1 MADPRIFYVVTYGS
15 NNKPSGFA
23 AAQFATDPTGAN
35 IVNPNWTFFN
45 SQVSF
50 GVKPDDVFVNENNL
64 TTANFQSAAFQIYD
78 ATGQPLAQQ
87 NPAGYYLAPLD
98 YSVFDTMSTVKGL
111 AQVMSPGSVLYA
123 YNAPNYGPGDL
134 QHNYVSGDYGYDFV
148 KAFTDLGGFN
158 YGVSAATLGL
168 SLDSAL
174 WHAGWVNEWFSS
186 NFKDDPLGLGLGRID
201 HTGIYGNPQRGE
213 TAIRDGY
220 ARAYNEF
227 MPQWDQLEYTFS
239 QTPVALSNGYNLY
252 SPFNLASVNQSAAN
266 VNLLDPGMLGVFLP
280 TTFSRATG
288 SLITPDLDFSERWN
302 VPTDPLAANGVMSG
316 FSFLNGMLLNTQ
328 SGQIAFGSPNG
339 LSNTSADWPT
349 YYGNN
354 NVGSL
359 DFSGLN
365 QTATTSWHGPYIP
378 PSNDYSFNPGFSY
391 DDFNYLGNP
400 IVLDLTGAGINIT
413 ELGSSGQYVDMT
425 GSGYQNRTAWAGAGN
440 GVLVFDVN
448 GNGSVDSPKEIQ
460 FTEWDPTATSDMQAL
475 RDVFDTNHN
484 GQLDA
489 GDTNFAAF
497 KVMVTNADG
506 TTTLRT
512 LAELGIVSI
521 NLTTDNNRT
530 VLADGSVIAG
540 QTTFTRADGSTGT
553 VADVSLAYEASG
565 YATQQT
571 VTHNADGSTT
581 IDVRAINPDG
591 SLAGETVS
599 TTSADGLSRVVKFDH
614 SGNGIFD
621 QTQASVS
628 VVNADGSRTKTISN
642 FDVSGALR
650 DRTVTT
656 TSLNGQTVAI
666 ARDIDGN
673 GQTDQTELRVTNANG
688 SKTITVTDLHAD
700 GSVKARTVSTTSQDG
715 LTKLLQV
722 DSTGAGVFDQTQSS
736 VTVVAADGTRTETIQ
751 DLTQNGSLRDKSISV
766 TSADGRTKTTQSD
779 LDGNGSIDRVTA
791 SSIVVAADGSSVT
804 TQTDRNGDGSVLIG
818 KTVTAL
824 SANGL
829 SRTVSRDLD
838 GNGTFDLV
846 TSDVT
851 VSNANGSKTQTV
863 TDRNAD
869 GSLRDQVISV
879 RGADGRSRTIQVD
892 SNGDGI
898 VDRTET
904 IVVAADGSSVDT
916 VSDFNANGSLR
927 GRTVTSVSANGLATT
942 IQQDL
947 TGSGTFDRTHSD
959 IIVVNTN
966 GSRTETVTDT
976 SANGALL
983 GRSVTVTSA
992 DGLSVTTQLDSDG
1005 NGTFETTRT
1014 DVIVVN
1020 ADGSRTETAT
1030 DRNADGSLRDRTVVS
1045 TSADRLTVSS
1055 TVDVNGDGHIDQTR
1069 AQSVSAAGVT
1079 VTDVADLNA
1088 NGSLRDRTVSTV
1100 SANGLSVTTQTDV
1113 NGDGVFDGSRTDITV
1128 LNADG
1133 SRTDTISDLSGIG
1146 GLLNRVVTSV
1156 SANGLS
1162 VTTQAD
1168 VDGDGDFD
1176 RTRTDITVLNADGG
1190 RIDTIMDLALNG
1202 ATIDRTV
1209 TTTSANG
1216 LSVTAQRD
1224 INGDGSFD
1232 AVHSDIT
1239 VLNAD
1244 GSRTETVTDRAG
1256 NGALLGR
1263 TVTTANSSGTSVSTS
1278 RDING
1283 DGITDQTRT
1292 VALDATGNT
1301 VDTVTD
1307 LNANGST
1314 KDRVVI
1320 TTSASGLA
1328 TTTQR
1333 DNNGDGVT
1341 DQTRTDVTVLNANG
1355 SRTRTVTGLNGSGA
1369 VTDRTV
1375 VTTSADGLSKT
1386 TQWDNAGDGAFDLTE
1401 TTVVA
1406 LNADGSRAE
1415 TVTDLNADGS
1425 LKSKV
1430 TTTTSA
1436 DGNTITVE
1444 RILGGVTSTV
1454 LSQTNADGS
1463 VVVTRSDFNANGT
1476 LRDRTVTTTSASGL
1490 SVTTQRD
1497 GNGDGAFETTRTD
1510 VTVLNANGSRV
1521 ETVTN
1526 QVSGTTVDRAVMT
1539 TSADGLS
1546 TTTQYDL
1553 SGSGAFGKTRTD
1565 VKVLNADGSTTE
1577 TVTYTGAN
1585 GALISRFATTTSAD
1599 GLSITKKWDTTGSGS
1614 FDQTATDVTVINADG
1629 SRAETV
1635 RALNASGALISEAIV
1650 TTSADGL
1657 TQTKQSSI
1665 PANQLLN
1672 QTQTT
1677 VRQKN
1682 ADGSTTET
1690 LTDLNANGTIK
1701 DRAVTVTSADGM
1713 KVTTTR
1719 DNNGDGITDQ
1729 TDVIQRNVDGSSV
1742 ETVTNFVS
1750 GLVSGRTILTTSTDG
1765 LTRTTQQDLTGDGT
1779 VDRTRSDVTVVNLD
1793 GSRTET
1799 IIDTNSNGSLHQKGI
1814 LTTSADG
1821 RTRTLQKDTTG
1832 AGFFDLTELTTFAAD
1847 GSSVTVARNFNASGT
1862 KIGETT
1868 TSVTADGRTKI
1879 AQIDSNADGVIDR
1892 SESTRT
1898 NVDGTT
1904 ATDATD
1910 FNANGTVKDR
1920 QTITTSADGRVKVIL
1935 TDTKNSGTY
1944 DLIETDTTNID
1955 GSRRVIAMD
1964 SGGSSGQRTYD
1975 ANGVL
1980 TSETFTASN
1989 GSSLTRSYVNGVETA
2004 VVYRDKYGTQQTATS
2019 DAVSSSFGSNAGQSI
2034 EGGLAKSSMAGLFTS
2049 LVTSLAKNPGGAG
2062 QSLGQF
2068 LGSAIGRALAGDN
2081 QFVQVATATVG
2092 AAIGK
2097 TLSDTL
2103 TGNLYKD
2110 LSSVG
2115 IDATF
2120 AQFGI
2125 NLAGAAAGTVASY
2138 LTAELGTA
2146 LGLSGYGAQLFNASV
2161 GAFAGS
2167 VLNQV
2172 VLNGVGVLNGIQW
2185 GAVFQNTATSI
2196 GGAIGGILANQL
2208 LHAETQQGVI
2218 GGQILGA
2225 IGSLVGTLVGSGLGL
2240 VLNFVLPGIGAF
2252 LGTLLGTWLGDL
2264 FGGGEQHP
2272 TAVDYVAVNSSGAY
2286 GTAIQWQRE
2295 GGDPNISHQM
2305 GAAVSNTVN
2314 AYLAF
2319 VNGVGIGQSSS
2330 YILGYQT
2337 DYMALPYVAWYPSVS
2352 YYAAP
2357 HYATAEEAVKATSIY
2372 LLHNTEVIGGD
2383 LLLKRAHQHS
2393 QYTDM
2398 LTLAGDLQVAQ
2409 DYERYLNNRELINAL
2424 IAANPNSAFAV
2435 GWAATFARIN
2445 DLHLKDYIA
2454 SDFLGGLVGFLES
2467 VKHAGLV
2474 FDASS
2479 VSVQRANNGSITI
2492 AIHVAA
2498 GREIPASLS
2507 VYAPQTSQVQDATGT
2522 TMNFVFADGLAVAGF
2537 HGPAS
2542 ATLTSGVWQVSGG
2555 AGNNIWLADNS
2566 APVHYVGNGSGG
2578 DIIVGSA
2585 LNDVIDG
2592 SSGGWSYADGGA
2604 GNDQINGGNNNDIL
2618 RGGAGNDTIVSGKG
2632 DDQLSGDGGTDYLKG
2647 GAGNDSYAFARGD
2660 GADTI
2665 LDEYRYMQTD
2675 SYEVWIETGYWA
2687 SDGYSGQYYV
2697 DLSHYET
2704 QYSTYEVH
2712 ANGGADALVFG
2723 FGITAADIS
2732 ILVSG
2737 NDLVVGVKDAAN
2749 PNAAFAQL
2757 TDKIT
2762 LTNWMDSRD
2771 RIEKFSFADGTTLD
2785 VTGIAT
2791 RFGTDGADTITW
2803 VETVATIDGG
2813 AGNDVIT
2820 SGGFADTLRGGA
2832 GNDTLN
2838 GGAGA
2843 DTLIG
2848 GLGNDV
2854 YVVDVAGDVVT
2865 ESAGEG
2871 VDTVVSMMA
2880 SYTLVANV
2888 ENLVGGLATGQTLNG
2903 NALDNAITGGAGND
2917 VLNGGAGNDVLDGGA
2932 GADALTGGLGDDT
2945 YIVDNAGDVV
2955 TENAGEG
2962 TDTIQSS
2969 VSYAMAVNVE
2979 RLTLTGGSAINGTG
2993 NAASNII
3000 LGNSADNVLAGLGGA
3015 DALDGGAGSDTATYA
3030 ASAAAVSVSL
3040 ALATGT
3046 GGDAQGD
3053 TLANI
3058 ENLIGSAY
3066 DDTLEGDGRDNVLD
3080 GNGGNDTLRGG
3091 AGNDT
3096 LKGGAGNDTL
3106 DGEAGNDT
3114 LRGGTGDDTYLFG
3127 LGAGNDVI
3135 DNSDG
3140 GVDRVLFKAG
3150 IAAADLSFVKVGND
3164 LQVQIAGS
3172 SDTLTIMSWFLGAGY
3187 QVGSFVLSN
3196 GSVVPAQVSVRGT
3209 AGNDALTGTTAAD
3222 AMQGLAGND
3231 TLDAGLG
3238 DDILNGG
3245 TGSDLLKGGGG
3256 NDSYVFA
3263 RGDGADTVYDD
3274 YRTTTTTW
3282 VTSGYSTQVY
3292 VTEGHYEYS
3301 SDGYGNSYPYWV
3313 DTSHYETVWVDT
3325 SHYVSNETRNDG
3337 GADVLSFG
3345 SGVSASDISI
3355 QISGNDLI
3363 IGVRD
3368 PANPN
3373 ATFAQL
3379 TDKIT
3384 LQNWMDPLNRVE
3396 TFRFADGT
3404 TLNLA
3409 AIIAKIGTEGD
3420 DTITW
3425 IESAATLNGGLGN
3438 DILTTGAF
3446 ADTLNGGSGNDT
3458 LDAGSGADSLLGGI
3472 GNDTLRGGA
3481 GNDTLDGGAGND
3493 ALRGGTGD
3501 DTYLFGLG
3509 SGSDVIDNSD
3519 GGTDRVLFGA
3529 GIAAV
3534 DLTFVKVGNDLQI
3547 LIAGSTDTLTIT
3559 NWFLGAGYQIG
3570 SFVLSNGNVVPVQVS
3585 MLGTAGNDTLTG
3597 TAGADAM
3604 QGLAGSDTLD
3614 TGLGDDTLSGGTG
3627 SDLLKG
3633 GGGNDTYVFVRGDG
3647 ADTVYDDYRTTTT
3660 TTTWVTSG
3668 YSTQVYVSEGHY
3680 ETASD
3685 GYSSWAYWVDTSHY
3699 ATVWVDT
3706 SHYVTNT
3713 VETRNDGGAD
3723 VLSFGTGVSAS
3734 DLLIS
3739 LSGSDLII
3747 GVKDPANPN
3756 ATLAQLTDKVTL
3768 QNWTDP
3774 LNRVETLKFADGTT
3788 LNISSLTAFQSGT
3801 GANDTITGTS
3811 ANSLLSGGAGN
3822 DAITGGAGNDILI
3835 GGSGNDTLNGGAG
3848 ADSAVFSGNLADYT
3862 ISYNSAT
3869 QTFLV
3874 TDLRSGSPDG
3884 VDTITGVENF
3894 RFANG
3899 MFGITIFTAP
3909 PVILD
3914 LDGNGV
3920 EVTELD
3926 LSTAQFDMDGVA
3938 GRERTAW
3945 AGSNDGL
3952 LAIDLAADGESA
3964 PDGVIDQTSEIVF
3977 TQWAPEAS
3985 SDMAALR
3992 QVFDTN
3998 HNGLLDSGDDRWG
4011 DFRIWRDGNG
4021 DGISQA
4027 GEVRTLAEMGIVSI
4041 GLEPAGTSTSFKD
4054 GSAIQGIAN
4063 FTRADGSKGIAGDVS
4078 LAYQGGSTLDSS
4090 LAQLVQ
4096 AMATHSSLRPGFET
4110 ANVIQASNDP
4120 ALQGIIAPSW
4130 H

>member
-1 MADPRIFYVVTYGS
+1 MAGDLGVGNINFGSATSLLLNYLNDPSNANDPADLGKYGPKAFGDFIGPIGPSDIAFSNFFNDLTRFDSSTTAAISMLNIAAGYQFFKDTYGTAFTS
-15 NNKPSGFA
+15 LATFDPQTQVGLLVAFSKIGPSGFV
-23 AAQFATDPTGAN
+23 AN
-35 IVNPNWTFFN
+35 
-45 SQVSF
+45 
-50 GVKPDDVFVNENNL
+50 
-64 TTANFQSAAFQIYD
+64 
-78 ATGQPLAQQ
+78 
-87 NPAGYYLAPLD
+87 
-98 YSVFDTMSTVKGL
+98 
-111 AQVMSPGSVLYA
+111 
-123 YNAPNYGPGDL
+123 
-134 QHNYVSGDYGYDFV
+134 
-148 KAFTDLGGFN
+148 
-158 YGVSAATLGL
+158 
-168 SLDSAL
+168 
-174 WHAGWVNEWFSS
+174 
-186 NFKDDPLGLGLGRID
+186 
-201 HTGIYGNPQRGE
+201 
-213 TAIRDGY
+213 
-220 ARAYNEF
+220 
-227 MPQWDQLEYTFS
+227 
-239 QTPVALSNGYNLY
+239 
-252 SPFNLASVNQSAAN
+252 
-266 VNLLDPGMLGVFLP
+266 
-280 TTFSRATG
+280 
-288 SLITPDLDFSERWN
+288 ERWN
-302 VPTDPLAANGVMSG
+302 LAFGQLPNPSKLGGGGFAVDNFTLISDLLNRDPAFAFAPGQYLADYAAKLFGPPSSFADRFAPFDTTFPTERFGTWVSSNGVSGAIDPLVANGIVPDYT
-316 FSFLNGMLLNTQ
+316 FLNGMLFNTQ
-328 SGQIAFGSPNG
+328 SGQMAFG
-339 LSNTSADWPT
+339 LSNGPSGTTTDWSNSFT
-349 YYGNN
+349 NN
-354 NVGSL
+354 NTGSI
-359 DFSGLN
+359 SGLN
-365 QTATTSWHGPYIP
+365 QTTSEPWYASATTLYNYNTDVSWSYYG
-378 PSNDYSFNPGFSY
+378 NFNPGFSY
-391 DDFNYLGNP
+391 DAFDYLGNP

-448 GNGSVDSPKEIQ
+448 GNGTVDSPKEIQ

-484 GQLDA
+484 GKLDA
-489 GDTNFAAF
+489 GDTNFALF

-540 QTTFTRADGSTGT
+540 QTTFTRTDGSTGT
-553 VADVSLAYEASG
+553 AADVSLAYDGNG
-565 YATQQT
+565 YATQQI

-581 IDVRAINPDG
+581 IDVKAINPDG
-591 SLAGETVS
+591 SLAGETVT
-599 TTSADGLSRVVKFDH
+599 TTSANGLSRVVKFDH

-621 QTQASVS
+621 QTQTIVS
-628 VVNADGSRTKTISN
+628 VVNGDGSRTKTISN

-656 TSLNGQTVAI
+656 TSANGQTVTI
-666 ARDIDGN
+666 ARDTDGN
-673 GQTDQTELRVTNANG
+673 GQADQSELRVTNANG

-715 LTKLLQV
+715 LTKLVQV

-736 VTVVAADGTRTETIQ
+736 VTVVAGDGSRTETIQ
-751 DLTQNGSLRDKSISV
+751 DLTQNGSLRDKSITV
-766 TSADGRTKTTQSD
+766 TSADGRSKTTQSD

-804 TQTDRNGDGSVLIG
+804 TQTDRNGDASVLIG
-818 KTVTAL
+818 KIVTAL

-829 SRTVSRDLD
+829 SRTVSRDID

-851 VSNANGSKTQTV
+851 VNNANGSKTQTV

-892 SNGDGI
+892 SNGDG
-898 VDRTET
+898 VNDRTET
-904 IVVAADGSSVDT
+904 IVIAADGSSVDT

-959 IIVVNTN
+959 IIVVNAN

-976 SANGALL
+976 SANGTLL
-983 GRSVTVTSA
+983 ARSVSVTSA

-1005 NGTFETTRT
+1005 NGTFETTRS

-1020 ADGSRTETAT
+1020 ANGSRTETIS
-1030 DRNADGSLRDRTVVS
+1030 DLNANGSLRDRTVVS
-1045 TSADRLTVSS
+1045 TSADRLTVST

-1069 AQSVSAAGVT
+1069 TQSVSAAGVT
-1079 VTDVADLNA
+1079 VTDVSDLNA

-1100 SANGLSVTTQTDV
+1100 SANGLSITTQTDV
-1113 NGDGVFDGSRTDITV
+1113 NGDGVFDGSRTDMTV

-1133 SRTDTISDLSGIG
+1133 SRTETTSALSGIG

-1168 VDGDGDFD
+1168 SDGDGDFD
-1176 RTRTDITVLNADGG
+1176 RTRTDVTVLNADGG
-1190 RIDTIMDLALNG
+1190 RTDTVIDLALNG

-1232 AVHSDIT
+1232 AVHSDVI

-1256 NGALLGR
+1256 NGALLSR
-1263 TVTTANSSGTSVSTS
+1263 IVTTANASGTSVSTS

-1292 VALDATGNT
+1292 VTLNAAGNT
-1301 VDTVTD
+1301 VETVTD
-1307 LNANGST
+1307 LNVNGST
-1314 KDRVVI
+1314 RDRVVT
-1320 TTSASGLA
+1320 TTSASGLSV
-1328 TTTQR
+1328 TTQR

-1386 TQWDNAGDGAFDLTE
+1386 TQWDNNGDGAFDLTE
-1401 TTVVA
+1401 TTAVA
-1406 LNADGSRAE
+1406 LNADGSRVE

-1425 LKSKV
+1425 LKSKL

-1436 DGNTITVE
+1436 DGNTVTVQ
-1444 RILGGVTSTV
+1444 RILGGVTSTMV
-1454 LSQTNADGS
+1454 SQTNADGG
-1463 VVVTRSDFNANGT
+1463 VVVTRSDFNADAS

-1497 GNGDGAFETTRTD
+1497 GNGDGTFEATRTD
-1510 VTVLNANGSRV
+1510 VMVLNANGSRV

-1526 QVSGTTVDRAVMT
+1526 QLSGTTVDRTVIT

-1553 SGSGAFGKTRTD
+1553 TGSGAFGKTRTD

-1585 GALISRFATTTSAD
+1585 GALISRFLTTTSAD

-1629 SRAETV
+1629 SRTETV
-1635 RALNASGALISEAIV
+1635 RALNAAGALISEAVV
-1650 TTSADGL
+1650 TTSADGM

-1665 PANQLLN
+1665 PANGLLN

-1677 VRQKN
+1677 VRQNN

-1690 LTDLNANGTIK
+1690 LTDLNPNGTVK
-1701 DRAVTVTSADGM
+1701 DRAVTVTSGDGRT
-1713 KVTTTR
+1713 VTTSR
-1719 DNNGDGITDQ
+1719 DNNGDGVTDQ
-1729 TDVIQRNVDGSSV
+1729 VDVIQRNVDGSSV

-1750 GLVSGRTILTTSTDG
+1750 GLVSGRTILTTSVDG
-1765 LTRTTQQDLTGDGT
+1765 LTRTTQQDLNGDGT
-1779 VDRTRSDVTVVNLD
+1779 IDRTRSDVTVANLD

-1799 IIDTNSNGSLHQKGI
+1799 IVDTNSNGSLHQKGI

-1847 GSSVTVARNFNASGT
+1847 GSSVTVARNFNASGAKT
-1862 KIGETT
+1862 GETT
-1868 TSVTADGRTKI
+1868 TSVTADGRTKT

-1892 SESTRT
+1892 TESTHT

-1904 ATDATD
+1904 ATAATD
-1910 FNANGTVKDR
+1910 FNADGTVKDR
-1920 QTITTSADGRVKVIL
+1920 QTVTTSADGRVKVIL

-1955 GSRRVIAMD
+1955 GTRRVIAMD
-1964 SGGSSGQRTYD
+1964 SGGSAGQRTYD

-1980 TSETFTASN
+1980 TSETFTAPN
-1989 GSSLTRSYVNGVETA
+1989 GSSLTRSYVNGVATA
-2004 VVYRDKYGTQQTATS
+2004 VVYRDKFGTQQTATADS
-2019 DAVSSSFGSNAGQSI
+2019 ISSAFGSHAGHTV
-2034 EGGLAKSSMAGLFTS
+2034 EGGLGKSSMAGLFTS
-2049 LVTSLAKNPGGAG
+2049 LVSSIAKNPGNAG

-2081 QFVQVATATVG
+2081 QFVQVASATVG

-2097 TLSDTL
+2097 TLSETL
-2103 TGNLYKD
+2103 TGKLYTD
-2110 LSSVG
+2110 LSTNLP
-2115 IDATF
+2115 ITDTF
-2120 AQFGI
+2120 THFGI
-2125 NLAGAAAGTVASY
+2125 NLAGAAAGSVASY

-2161 GAFAGS
+2161 GAFTGS
-2167 VLNQV
+2167 VLNEV
-2172 VLNGVGVLNGIQW
+2172 VLKGFGVISQIRW
-2185 GAVFQNTATSI
+2185 DTVFQSTANSI

-2208 LHAETQQGVI
+2208 LHATTQEGVI

-2225 IGSLVGTLVGSGLGL
+2225 IGSLVGTLVASGLGL

-2272 TAVDYVAVNSSGAY
+2272 RSTDFVAINNAGLYSTAQHGVRD
-2286 GTAIQWQRE
+2286 
-2295 GGDPNISHQM
+2295 GGDINISHQL
-2305 GAAVSNTVN
+2305 GAAVANTVN
-2314 AYLAF
+2314 AYLSF
-2319 VNGVGIGQSSS
+2319 VNGVGIGQSSA
-2330 YILGYQT
+2330 YEIGYQT
-2337 DYMALPYVAWYPSVS
+2337 DNTAVPYVAWHPSVS
-2352 YYAAP
+2352 DWDAP
-2357 HYATAEEAVKATSIY
+2357 HYATPEEAVKAASMH
-2372 LLHNTEVIGGD
+2372 LLHNTEVVGGN

-2393 QYTDM
+2393 QYSDM

-2424 IAANPNSAFAV
+2424 IAANPDSAFAI
-2435 GWAATFARIN
+2435 GWAATFARVN
-2445 DLHLKDYIA
+2445 DLHLKDYGA

-2467 VKHAGLV
+2467 MKLAGLV

-2479 VSVQRANNGSITI
+2479 VSVQRGNNGSITI
-2492 AIHVAA
+2492 AIHVAP
-2498 GREIPASLS
+2498 GVIIPASLS
-2507 VYAPQTSQVQDATGT
+2507 VYAPQTNEVHDATGT
-2522 TMNFVFADGLAVAGF
+2522 TMNFVFADGLAAGGF
-2537 HGPAS
+2537 HGPTS
-2542 ATLTSGVWQVSGG
+2542 ATLTSGVWQVTGG
-2555 AGNNIWLADNS
+2555 AGNNIWYGNDG
-2566 APVHYVGNGSGG
+2566 APNHYVGTGTGG
-2578 DIIVGSA
+2578 DILVGGA

-2592 SSGGWSYADGGA
+2592 SASGWTYADGGA
-2604 GNDQINGGNNNDIL
+2604 GNDQINGGNNNDFL

-2632 DDQLSGDGGTDYLKG
+2632 NDQLSGDQGADYLKG
-2647 GAGNDSYAFARGD
+2647 GGGNDSYAFARGD

-2675 SYEVWIETGYWA
+2675 PYEFWVEDGYWA

-2704 QYSTYEVH
+2704 RYTTYEVH
-2712 ANGGADALVFG
+2712 ANGGADSLVFG

-2749 PNAAFAQL
+2749 PNATFAQL

-2771 RIEKFSFADGTTLD
+2771 RIEKFSFADGTALD
-2785 VTGIAT
+2785 VTGIVT

-2803 VETVATIDGG
+2803 VEGVATIDGG
-2813 AGNDVIT
+2813 AGDDAIT
-2820 SGGFADTLRGGA
+2820 SGSFADTLRGGA

-2848 GLGNDV
+2848 GAGNDV
-2854 YVVDVAGDVVT
+2854 YVVDNAADVVT
-2865 ESAGEG
+2865 ENAGEG
-2871 VDTVVSMMA
+2871 TDTVVSMLA
-2880 SYTLVANV
+2880 SYTLAANV
-2888 ENLVGGLATGQTLNG
+2888 ENLTGGLATGQTLNG

-2917 VLNGGAGNDVLDGGA
+2917 VLNGGAGSDALNGGA
-2932 GADALTGGLGDDT
+2932 GADALAGGLGDDIF
-2945 YIVDNAGDVV
+2945 IVDDVGDVV

-2969 VSYAMAVNVE
+2969 VSYAIAANVE
-2979 RLTLTGGSAINGTG
+2979 KLTLTGGAAINGTG
-2993 NAASNII
+2993 NAANNVIV
-3000 LGNSADNVLAGLGGA
+3000 GNSADNVLAGLGGA
-3015 DALDGGAGSDTATYA
+3015 DALDGGAGNDTATYA

-3066 DDTLEGDGRDNVLD
+3066 DDTLEGDVRDNVLD
-3080 GNGGNDTLRGG
+3080 GSGGNDTLRGG
-3091 AGNDT
+3091 GGNDT

-3114 LRGGTGDDTYLFG
+3114 LRGGAGDDTYLFG
-3127 LGAGNDVI
+3127 LGSGNDVI

-3140 GVDRVLFKAG
+3140 GTDRVLFKAG
-3150 IAAADLSFVKVGND
+3150 ISAADLTFVKAGND

-3172 SDTLTIMSWFLGAGY
+3172 SDTLTVQNWFLGATY
-3187 QVGSFVLSN
+3187 QVGTFALSS
-3196 GSVVPAQVSVRGT
+3196 GIVVPAQVLVRGT
-3209 AGNDALTGTTAAD
+3209 AGSDTLAGTTSAD
-3222 AMQGLAGND
+3222 TMQGLAGND

-3238 DDILNGG
+3238 DDVLNGG
-3245 TGSDLLKGGGG
+3245 TGADLLKGGGG
-3256 NDSYVFA
+3256 NDTYVFA
-3263 RGDGADTVYDD
+3263 RGDGADIVYDD
-3274 YRTTTTTW
+3274 YRTPSTVTTW
-3282 VTSGYSTQVY
+3282 VTSGYNTQQWVSVGY
-3292 VTEGHYEYS
+3292 WAG
-3301 SDGYGNSYPYWV
+3301 DGYGTTYWVETGGYYQTVWV
-3313 DTSHYETVWVDT
+3313 DTSHYETSTVD
-3325 SHYVSNETRNDG
+3325 VRQNG

-3345 SGVSASDISI
+3345 SGVSASDIVI
-3355 QISGNDLI
+3355 QVSGNDLI
-3363 IGVRD
+3363 VGVKD
-3368 PANPN
+3368 SANPN

-3379 TDKIT
+3379 TDKIV
-3384 LQNWMDPLNRVE
+3384 LQNWMDLLNRIE
-3396 TFRFADGT
+3396 TFKFADGT
-3404 TLNLA
+3404 TLDLA
-3409 AIIAKIGTEGD
+3409 AILAKIGTDGD

-3425 IESAATLNGGLGN
+3425 IETAATLNGGLGN

-3458 LDAGSGADSLLGGI
+3458 LDAGSGNDSLFGGI

-3493 ALRGGTGD
+3493 ALRGGAGD
-3501 DTYLFGLG
+3501 DTYVFGLG
-3509 SGSDVIDNSD
+3509 AGNDVIDNSD

-3534 DLTFVKVGNDLQI
+3534 DLTFLKVGNDLQI
-3547 LIAGSTDTLTIT
+3547 LIAGSSDTLTIT
-3559 NWFLGAGYQIG
+3559 NWFLGASYQVG
-3570 SFVLSNGNVVPVQVS
+3570 SFVLSNGSVVPMQVS
-3585 MLGTAGNDTLTG
+3585 VRGTAGNDTLTG
-3597 TAGADAM
+3597 TAAAESI
-3604 QGLAGSDTLD
+3604 QGLAGNDTLD
-3614 TGLGDDTLSGGTG
+3614 TGLGDDTLNGGTG
-3627 SDLLKG
+3627 ADVLKG
-3633 GGGNDTYVFVRGDG
+3633 GGGNDTYVFARGDG
-3647 ADTVYDDYRTTTT
+3647 ADTVYDDYRTSTT

-3668 YSTQVYVSEGHY
+3668 YYTQTWISVGYWAG
-3680 ETASD
+3680 D
-3685 GYSSWAYWVDTSHY
+3685 GYGTTYWVETGGYYQNDWHDTSHY
-3699 ATVWVDT
+3699 E
-3706 SHYVTNT
+3706 TNT
-3713 VETRNDGGAD
+3713 VVNRYDGGAD
-3723 VLSFGTGVSAS
+3723 VLSFGSGVSAS

-3739 LSGSDLII
+3739 LSGSDLVI

-3756 ATLAQLTDKVTL
+3756 ATLAQLTDKITL
-3768 QNWTDP
+3768 QSWTDQ

-3801 GANDTITGTS
+3801 TGNDTITGTA
-3811 ANSLLSGGAGN
+3811 ANSWLSGGAGN
-3822 DAITGGAGNDILI
+3822 DTITAGAGNDILI

-3848 ADSAVFSGNLADYT
+3848 ADTAVFSGNLADYT
-3862 ISYNSAT
+3862 INYNSAT
-3869 QTFLV
+3869 QTFVV
-3874 TDLRSGSPDG
+3874 TDLRGGSPDG
-3884 VDTITGVENF
+3884 VDTITNVENF
-3894 RFANG
+3894 RFADG
-3899 MFGITIFTAP
+3899 SFGITVFTAP

-3920 EVTELD
+3920 DVTELD
-3926 LSTAQFDMDGVA
+3926 LSTARFDMDGVA

-3945 AGSNDGL
+3945 VGSKDGL
-3952 LAIDLAADGESA
+3952 LAIDLAADGKSG
-3964 PDGVIDQTSEIVF
+3964 PDGVIEQTSEIVF
-3977 TQWAPEAS
+3977 TQWAPGAS

-4041 GLEPAGTSTSFKD
+4041 GLNPTGTSTSFKD
-4054 GSAIQGIAN
+4054 GSAIQGVTN
-4063 FTRADGSKGIAGDVS
+4063 FTKADGSMGIAGDVS
-4078 LAYQGGSTLDSS
+4078 LAYQGGSRLDSS

-4096 AMATHSSLRPGFET
+4096 AMAVHSSLKSGLET
-4110 ANVIQASNDP
+4110 AIAIQASSDP
-4120 ALQGIIAPSW
+4120 ALQGTITPSW